1 MKHYF
6 RASVYILILCTIIQL
21 LPTVYAENEIGEEN
35 NAYVLTENADTQ
47 DLDIKSDLTVDNAA
61 ISESDTDSETAD
73 TAEDIEKQTFSASEL
88 LLSAEENNLNY
99 EVIKDGKTA
108 VLSGNTFSE
117 EDYNEY
123 GVYPKITTMKTERIR
138 KRSIKRVAVMRNLC
152 RTA

>member
-21 LPTVYAENEIGEEN
+21 LPTVYAENEIGEES

-73 TAEDIEKQTFSASEL
+73 AAEDIEKQTFSASEL

-99 EVIKDGKTA
+99 EVIKDGKQRFYREI
-108 VLSGNTFSE
+108 LSVKKIIMNM
-117 EDYNEY
+117 EY
-123 GVYPKITTMKTERIR
+123 TPKYQLM
-138 KRSIKRVAVMRNLC
+138 
-152 RTA
+152 